1 MKKHNK
7 FIIGIIVGLILSS
20 VIGYAKTVLTSN
32 EVVYDNTN
40 SKLSSTNVK
49 DAIDELNEKA
59 TTKLDEAKQT
69 CPDGYECNKIFTPK
83 YFAFI
88 EGSFT
93 KEELK
98 AKNITDYQEINSSKY
113 VTNFVAALSMD
124 GEVGICDISSG
135 LFCVKAGD
143 YENSITKLKKHFGE
157 SSCASYLG
165 YYSCNYSGLVYD
177 VVEDG
182 TVSFHSNGSS
192 TGCAISSK
200 ETFSC
205 SS

>member
-69 CPDGYECNKIFTPK
+69 CPDGYECNKVFTPK

-98 AKNITDYQEINSSKY
+98 AKNITDYKEINNSPDFY
-113 VTNFVAALSMD
+113 TPFVAALSID

-135 LFCVKAGD
+135 LFCLKAGD
-143 YENSITKLKKHFGE
+143 YENSVTKLKTHFGE
-157 SSCASYLG
+157 SSCTSYLG
-165 YYSCNYSGLVYD
+165 YYRCNYSGLVYD
-177 VVEDG
+177 AVKDG
-182 TVSFHSNGSS
+182 TVSFYVDDSIGCDASSNG
-192 TGCAISSK
+192 
-200 ETFSC
+200 TFSC
-205 SS
+205 RK

>member
-1 MKKHNK
+1 MKKHYK

-20 VIGYAKTVLTSN
+20 VIGYAKTVLISN
-32 EVVYDNTN
+32 EVVYDNTT

-49 DAIDELNEKA
+49 DAIDEVNEKA
-59 TTKLDEAKQT
+59 TTKLEEAKNS

-182 TVSFHSNGSS
+182 TVSFHYNGSS
-192 TGCAISSK
+192 TGCATSPK